1 MQELLFLFKVEG
13 HVCLIKII
21 ISVWNLMRRESF
33 TKSRNIGKE
42 IVNLDDVAIGLEV
55 IMKEVQ
61 YMIIFRKFGRLRDN
75 HCCRGFTALF
85 V

>member
-1 MQELLFLFKVEG
+1 
-13 HVCLIKII
+13 
-21 ISVWNLMRRESF
+21 MRRESF